1 MITNEQDKFIGLLL
15 FVPNDSVQV
24 GINRFVVENI
34 AIRVITQKYDK
45 IIGIGISFLPN
56 GFPVQVA
63 YGQNIRK
70 AEIRP

>member
-1 MITNEQDKFIGLLL
+1 MITNEQDEFIGLL

-45 IIGIGISFLPN
+45 IIVIDISLLSN

-63 YGQNIRK
+63 YGQNIHK